1 MMKTDVITI
10 DNMGNGFREAVAQAE
25 KAAELNELS
34 RAERIHLQL
43 LTEEMLS
50 LAHSITGEMKASFW
64 IENEGKNFELHMTT
78 KTIMDAEK
86 RALFIESSSSRKNE
100 AAKTILGL
108 LREVVEQMMTPA
120 AASAYPSAFYLS
132 NMNFD
137 VYKEP
142 VMWDGYERSILLKV
156 ADDVKV
162 AIRGDLVEVTV
173 IKNFENN

>member
-1 MMKTDVITI
+1 MKSETITI
-10 DNMGNGFREAVAQAE
+10 DNTGSGFTEALKQVE
-25 KAAELNELS
+25 NIGTSNELS
-34 RAERIHLQL
+34 HKNQIHLLL

-50 LAHSITGEMKASFW
+50 LARSITGEMKASFW

-120 AASAYPSAFYLS
+120 AAS
-132 NMNFD
+132 
-137 VYKEP
+137 
-142 VMWDGYERSILLKV
+142 
-156 ADDVKV
+156 
-162 AIRGDLVEVTV
+162 
-173 IKNFENN
+173 